1 MSGLPSI
8 PLQKTTV
15 SKNLVDHFDLFVP
28 NPLGKGVGEIEE
40 FDFGLNEIGFVES
53 DVQWRVVVVGNLAG
67 LVQHLVLQRR
77 QGHGGIE

>member
-15 SKNLVDHFDLFVP
+15 SSNLVDHFNLFVP

-53 DVQWRVVVVGNLAG
+53 DV
-67 LVQHLVLQRR
+67 
-77 QGHGGIE
+77 